1 MHTNISHSENAGFIT
16 HENPYL
22 LYGAYFFTI
31 FANAMN
37 FFTKYKPYYKEN
49 LRLALPVI
57 LSQIGQI
64 TVQLADTAMVGRY
77 GGDDPTP
84 LAAVSFA
91 TSFFYI
97 VFISALGLSFGLT
110 PLVGEHYAKNH
121 RTHVTSLLQN
131 GALLFTII
139 GVVAT
144 LLLIAARSLLPTL
157 GALMIGDGGDTSI
170 GAVVDT
176 ALPYYNTL
184 IWSMLPIM
192 LWATTKQFLEGVGN
206 TRLAM
211 YTIISS
217 NVLNIFLNWVLI
229 FGNLGFEAMGAL
241 GAGYATLISRIV
253 QCIML
258 LAIFFSSSSLRC
270 YTRELFRRSMISI
283 TTLREI
289 LRVGIPISF
298 QMLME
303 ASAFVVAGIMVLAFG
318 AASVSAYQIGVNM
331 MNVTFM
337 IVIAIGSATT
347 ILTSHI
353 YGRQDF
359 GRLRNTVNTS
369 YQMGLVWNVTIAL
382 LFVALRY
389 KIPILFT
396 TNEEVIRLTGSM
408 LIFIALF
415 QVSDCLQALSIS
427 ILRGLQDVK
436 VIIPIVF
443 ISYVVINIPAGYLMA
458 FRYGLQANGLIIGF
472 IIGLSC
478 CAIMTIIRVKRDIK
492 HLENRVEN

>member
-1 MHTNISHSENAGFIT
+1 
-16 HENPYL
+16 
-22 LYGAYFFTI
+22 
-31 FANAMN
+31 MN
-37 FFTKYKPYYKEN
+37 FFTKYKPFYKEN
-49 LRLALPVI
+49 LRLAFPVI

-64 TVQLADTAMVGRY
+64 AVQLADTAMVGHY

-97 VFISALGLSFGLT
+97 IFISAMGLSFGLT

-121 RTHVTSLLQN
+121 RTHVTELLQN
-131 GALLFTII
+131 GALLFALI
-139 GVVAT
+139 GIVAT
-144 LLLIAARSLLPTL
+144 ILLLASRGLLTFM
-157 GALMIGDGGDTSI
+157 GGLMLEQGGDASI
-170 GAVVDT
+170 GAVIAT

-184 IWSMLPIM
+184 LWSLFPIM
-192 LWATTKQFLEGVGN
+192 IWCTAKQFLEGIGN

-211 YTIISS
+211 YTIITS
-217 NVLNIFLNWVLI
+217 NALNIFLNWVFI
-229 FGNLGFEAMGAL
+229 FGNLGFKPMGAT

-258 LAIFFSSSSLRC
+258 VATFFCSPSLRC
-270 YTRELFRRSMISI
+270 YTRDLFRRSMLSLRTI
-283 TTLREI
+283 REI

-303 ASAFVVAGIMVLAFG
+303 SSAFVVAGIMVLAFG

-353 YGRQDF
+353 YGRGNFQT
-359 GRLRNTVNTS
+359 LRHTAYS
-369 YQMGLVWNVTIAL
+369 AYHMGLLWNVSVAL
-382 LFVALRY
+382 IFVALRFA
-389 KIPILFT
+389 IPTLFT
-396 TNEEVIRLTGSM
+396 TNEEVIRLAGSM

-443 ISYVVINIPAGYLMA
+443 VSYVLINIPAGYVLA

-478 CAIMTIIRVKRDIK
+478 CAIMTMIRVRRDIK
-492 HLENRVEN
+492 QLEKRVEN